1 MGGPPLPS
9 TVLDEE
15 GLPKPPVRD
24 IEEVERPEMEEA
36 DPSLPLRDMAAAAEL
51 VERFVDITG
60 ASSPRAHA
68 LLHVHGWNLER
79 ALRAHDEAEEK
90 IESIE
95 RGRAPRSTAKGPS
108 RCGVGVATSARHVGI
123 AATRAPHRANA
134 RCCVGQS
141 CLSLLKQ
148 ISPWSKIVS
157 KTRASPPTTCYS
169 RRGCVGI
176 GASRAASTA
185 DAKIKHG
192 CRARSR
198 SLAGPSTPWRDA
210 LC

>member
-15 GLPKPPVRD
+15 RSPRTPRFEELP
-24 IEEVERPEMEEA
+24 EA
-36 DPSLPLRDMAAAAEL
+36 DPSLPLRDMAAAARL
-51 VERFVDITG
+51 VEGFVDITG

-141 CLSLLKQ
+141 WLFLMRQMSQWNEL
-148 ISPWSKIVS
+148 I
-157 KTRASPPTTCYS
+157 
-169 RRGCVGI
+169 
-176 GASRAASTA
+176 
-185 DAKIKHG
+185 
-192 CRARSR
+192 
-198 SLAGPSTPWRDA
+198 
-210 LC
+210 